1 MAMTLRFEIF
11 PSDLEATVDFY
22 TRVLRFEVS
31 ADRRREP
38 QPYIELRRDAVRIG
52 AARRADDGH
61 SSHRLPPVGVELV
74 LEVDDV
80 DDELERVRMS
90 GWPIAEQLQER
101 PWGLRDFRLIDP
113 SGYYLRFTN
122 RAAT

>member
-1 MAMTLRFEIF
+1 LRLVPTAAES
-11 PSDLEATVDFY
+11 PGRTWRSDA
-22 TRVLRFEVS
+22 
-31 ADRRREP
+31 
-38 QPYIELRRDAVRIG
+38 AVRIG
-52 AARRADDGH
+52 AARHADDAH
-61 SSHRLPPVGVELV
+61 SSHRRPPVGVELV

-113 SGYYLRFTN
+113 SGYYLRLTN